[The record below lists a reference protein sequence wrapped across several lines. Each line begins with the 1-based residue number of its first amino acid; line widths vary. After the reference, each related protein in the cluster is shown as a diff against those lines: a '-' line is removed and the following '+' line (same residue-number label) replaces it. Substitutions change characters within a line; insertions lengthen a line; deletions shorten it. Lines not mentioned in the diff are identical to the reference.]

1 MLGWNSEAYAERAR
15 AFGWHAIEID
25 GHDVTAI
32 DKAYTEAIEQ
42 LEQPTLIIAK
52 TMKGRGVSF
61 LENKDGW
68 HGKAL
73 NEEQARQAIEELG
86 GERHITI
93 QVQKPDAG
101 TSSKFQVPGSKLSSS
116 SLEPGTWNLE
126 LPTYKVG
133 DQVATRRAYGD
144 ALSAL

>member
-25 GHDVTAI
+25 GHDLTAI
-32 DKAYTEAIEQ
+32 DKAYMEAIEQ

-52 TMKGRGVSF
+52 TVKGRGVSF

-73 NEEQARQAIEELG
+73 DEEQARQAIEELG

-93 QVQKPDAG
+93 QVQKPPVGIGSRESGVGNWESA
-101 TSSKFQVPGSKLSSS
+101 SS
-116 SLEPGTWNLE
+116 N
-126 LPTYKVG
+126 
-133 DQVATRRAYGD
+133 
-144 ALSAL
+144 